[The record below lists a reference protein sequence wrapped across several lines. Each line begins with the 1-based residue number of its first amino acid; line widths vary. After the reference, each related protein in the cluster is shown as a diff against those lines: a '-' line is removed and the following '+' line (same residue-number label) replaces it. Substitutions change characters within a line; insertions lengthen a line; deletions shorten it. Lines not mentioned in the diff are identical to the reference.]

1 MMIQGVKTGKVDW
14 TGDNPFIYLKKD
26 VDGDFSSLSVY
37 FRIASSDYGPGKAIL
52 VLDNPYEEDAANQL
66 RLLVTDNKELSEFL
80 VDNFVRFF
88 GLFRKAVA
96 LDHLKVITDGV
107 FTTTNEFP
115 KRVVEAVRSE
125 SKDLDIELHW
135 DDLSQ
140 TAIAVDLAAHET
152 QIKKHEM
159 MAVFYPAQSA
169 QVLVNGE
176 PLEGQTIERDFN
188 GARAQSAALANSET
202 WVRVID

>member
-1 MMIQGVKTGKVDW
+1 MIIQGVKTGKMEW

-52 VLDNPYEEDAANQL
+52 VLDNPYEADTENKL
-66 RLLVTDNKELSEFL
+66 RLLVTDNKELAEFL
-80 VDNFVRFF
+80 VKNFVRYF

-96 LDHLKVITDGV
+96 LDHLNMITDGV

-125 SKDLDIELHW
+125 SADLNIELHW
-135 DDLSQ
+135 NDLNQ
-140 TAIAVDLAAHET
+140 PAIPVDLAVHET
-152 QIKKHEM
+152 QTQKHEM
-159 MAVFYPAQSA
+159 MAVFHPAQNA
-169 QVLVNGE
+169 QVLINGK

-188 GARAQSAALANSET
+188 GSRAQSAALANSET
-202 WVRVID
+202 WIRVID

>member
-1 MMIQGVKTGKVDW
+1 MMIQGVKTGKMEW

-26 VDGDFSSLSVY
+26 PNGDFSSLSVY

-52 VLDNPYEEDAANQL
+52 VLDNPYETDSENTQ
-66 RLLVTDNKELSEFL
+66 RLLVTDNKELADFL
-80 VDNFVRFF
+80 VKNFVRFF

-96 LDHLKVITDGV
+96 LDQMKVITDGV

-125 SKDLDIELHW
+125 SEDLSIELHW
-135 DDLSQ
+135 NDLSQ
-140 TAIAVDLAAHET
+140 PAIPVDLAVHET
-152 QIKKHEM
+152 QTKKHEM
-159 MAVFYPAQSA
+159 MAVFHPAQNA
-169 QVLVNGE
+169 QVLVNGT
-176 PLEGQTIERDFN
+176 PLEGETIERDFN
-188 GARAQSAALANSET
+188 GSRAQSAALANSET

>member
-37 FRIASSDYGPGKAIL
+37 FRIASSDYGPVKAIL

-125 SKDLDIELHW
+125 SEDLDIELHW

-152 QIKKHEM
+152 QTKKHEM

-169 QVLVNGE
+169 HVLVNGE

>member
-1 MMIQGVKTGKVDW
+1 MIIQGVKTGKMEW

-26 VDGDFSSLSVY
+26 PNGDFTSLSVY

-52 VLDNPYEEDAANQL
+52 VLDNPYEADTDNKL
-66 RLLVTDNKELSEFL
+66 RLLVTDNKELAEFL
-80 VDNFVRFF
+80 VKNFVRYF

-125 SKDLDIELHW
+125 SEDLTIELHW
-135 DDLSQ
+135 NDLSQ
-140 TAIAVDLAAHET
+140 PAIPVDLAVHET
-152 QIKKHEM
+152 QTQKHEM
-159 MAVFYPAQSA
+159 MAVFHPAQNA
-169 QVLVNGE
+169 QVIVNGT

-188 GARAQSAALANSET
+188 GARAQSASLANSET

>member
-152 QIKKHEM
+152 QTKKHEM

>member
-125 SKDLDIELHW
+125 SEDLDIELHW

-152 QIKKHEM
+152 QTKKHEM

>member
-1 MMIQGVKTGKVDW
+1 MIQGVKTGKMEW

-26 VDGDFSSLSVY
+26 PNGDFSSLSVY

-52 VLDNPYEEDAANQL
+52 VLDNPYETDSENTQ
-66 RLLVTDNKELSEFL
+66 RLLVTDNKELADFL
-80 VDNFVRFF
+80 VKNFVRFF

-96 LDHLKVITDGV
+96 LDQMKVITDGV

-125 SKDLDIELHW
+125 SEDLSIELHW
-135 DDLSQ
+135 NDLSQ
-140 TAIAVDLAAHET
+140 PAIPVDLAVHET
-152 QIKKHEM
+152 QTKKHEM
-159 MAVFYPAQSA
+159 MAVFHPAQNA
-169 QVLVNGE
+169 QVLVNGT
-176 PLEGQTIERDFN
+176 PLEGETIERDFN
-188 GARAQSAALANSET
+188 GSRAQSAALANSET

>member
-1 MMIQGVKTGKVDW
+1 MIIQGVKTGKMEW

-26 VDGDFSSLSVY
+26 VNGDFTSLSVY

-52 VLDNPYEEDAANQL
+52 VLDNPYEADTDNKL
-66 RLLVTDNKELSEFL
+66 RLLVTDNKELAEFL
-80 VDNFVRFF
+80 VKNFVRYF

-96 LDHLKVITDGV
+96 LDHMKVITDGV

-125 SKDLDIELHW
+125 SEDLSIELHW
-135 DDLSQ
+135 NDLSQ
-140 TAIAVDLAAHET
+140 PAIPVDLAVHET
-152 QIKKHEM
+152 QTQKHEM
-159 MAVFYPAQSA
+159 MAVFHPAQNA
-169 QVLVNGE
+169 QVIVNGT

-188 GARAQSAALANSET
+188 GSRAQSAALANSET

>member
-52 VLDNPYEEDAANQL
+52 VLDNPYEEDTENQL

-115 KRVVEAVRSE
+115 TRVVEAVRSE
-125 SKDLDIELHW
+125 SEDLTIELHW

-152 QIKKHEM
+152 QTKKHEM

>member
-52 VLDNPYEEDAANQL
+52 VLDNPYEEDAENNL
-66 RLLVTDNKELSEFL
+66 RLLVTDNKELAEFL
-80 VDNFVRFF
+80 VKDFVRFF

-107 FTTTNEFP
+107 FATANEFP
-115 KRVVEAVRSE
+115 KRVVESVRSE
-125 SKDLDIELHW
+125 SENLDIELHW
-135 DDLSQ
+135 NDLSQ
-140 TAIAVDLAAHET
+140 RAIAVDLAAHET
-152 QIKKHEM
+152 QTKKHEM
-159 MAVFYPAQSA
+159 MAVFHPAQNG
-169 QVLVNGE
+169 QVLVNGTA
-176 PLEGQTIERDFN
+176 LEGQTIERDFN
-188 GARAQSAALANSET
+188 GSRAQSAALANSET